1 MWLLF
6 SLLAALSA
14 ACAITLSKAGLKKV
28 DPSLAFA
35 VQAILIIIITWSVVF
50 FQKKT
55 DGLAKM
61 DQHSWLF
68 LILAG
73 VMTCL
78 SSLFQFNA
86 LKLGNA
92 SIVSSI
98 ERSSLVFTI
107 IFAIIFLKEEV
118 NWKIITGAMLMIGGA
133 LMITLSQ
140 KTD

>member
-1 MWLLF
+1 
-6 SLLAALSA
+6 
-14 ACAITLSKAGLKKV
+14 
-28 DPSLAFA
+28 
-35 VQAILIIIITWSVVF
+35 
-50 FQKKT
+50 
-55 DGLAKM
+55 
-61 DQHSWLF
+61 
-68 LILAG
+68 
-73 VMTCL
+73 
-78 SSLFQFNA
+78 
-86 LKLGNA
+86 NA